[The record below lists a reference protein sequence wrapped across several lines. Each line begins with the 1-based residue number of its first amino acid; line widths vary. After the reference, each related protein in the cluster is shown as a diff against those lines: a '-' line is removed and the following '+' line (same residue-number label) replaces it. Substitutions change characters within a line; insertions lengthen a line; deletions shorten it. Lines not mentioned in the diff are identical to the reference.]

1 MAGYHTRTLSITVVY
16 MCFSF
21 LMVIPMYVCRI
32 VLLGFIMLTPFVV
45 YLTVVDL
52 TIPAFSILPPPSSF
66 PSLALFLFHVFI
78 GFKGLK
84 CHVSLFLTVCFSR

>member
-1 MAGYHTRTLSITVVY
+1 MSGLNRNGVVFRWQDITHALSITVVY

-52 TIPAFSILPPPSSF
+52 TIPAFSILPPP
-66 PSLALFLFHVFI
+66 PILLSL
-78 GFKGLK
+78 
-84 CHVSLFLTVCFSR
+84 SRTPPFSCVHRL